1 MSSVNDNIDKLN
13 LSSKITNKLKEN
25 NINIINDLWILK
37 RKQLK
42 DLGFTDT
49 EIKSI
54 IISLQLQGIDLNK
67 KIYD

>member
-42 DLGFTDT
+42 ELGFTDI

-54 IISLQLQGIDLNK
+54 
-67 KIYD
+67 

>member
-42 DLGFTDT
+42 ELGFTDI